1 MKYRTVEGEAT
12 VRFSV
17 RLPVG
22 EDYGP
27 VATEDP
33 AVEAVL
39 VALGGH
45 CVVEIWGEDQEPAV
59 VDVDILEDDV
69 EVERDLDLDR
79 AEEAGQ

>member
-12 VRFSV
+12 VRFTV

-22 EDYGP
+22 EGYGP

-39 VALGGH
+39 VALGNS
-45 CVVEIWGEDQEPAV
+45 CQVSLWGEDLEPAAV
-59 VDVDILEDDV
+59 DMDLQEEDVELERDVDPEL
-69 EVERDLDLDR
+69 
-79 AEEAGQ
+79 AQEAGR